1 MPEDDWPNE
10 EYTADQ
16 SGVEKERRKPQ
27 VVIKL
32 AQQPELIYC
41 KKFSNSRRLVRVSA
55 YVLRFIWDLRIQWEK
70 KKTAEN
76 SKEANDGPLTPKE
89 PQDAE
94 IYWVKESQKSLLG
107 RLKKG
112 DFQKLSPFTDNKGII
127 RVGGRADEAL
137 ISYEARHPAL
147 LPHIHWISLL
157 ITRHFH
163 QTGHSGVATTV
174 AKVRKKFW
182 ILRAHDLAK
191 TVRFRCAP
199 CREMEAR
206 VETQFIADLPR
217 SRLESFTP
225 PFHFTA
231 CDYFGPHK
239 VKISRNKTAKYYGVI
254 FTCLNTK
261 AVHLELAVDYST
273 MEFMKTLR
281 RFFAIRG
288 QPAMMLSDNGSQ
300 LVGAER
306 ELRQMITGWDEE
318 QLREFNAE
326 KGMKWQFATP
336 AAPHQNGCAES
347 LVKSTKIALNRAI
360 GEQVLTPFEFYTCLL
375 EVANLINQRPIG

>member
-55 YVLRFIWDLRIQWEK
+55 YVLRF
-70 KKTAEN
+70 
-76 SKEANDGPLTPKE
+76 DGPLTPEE

-163 QTGHSGVATTV
+163 QTGHSGVATTE

-206 VETQFIADLPR
+206 VETQFMADLPR

-225 PFHFTA
+225 PFHFMA

-239 VKISRNKTAKYYGVI
+239 VKISRNKTAKYYGV
-254 FTCLNTK
+254 F
-261 AVHLELAVDYST
+261 
-273 MEFMKTLR
+273 LR
-281 RFFAIRG
+281 A
-288 QPAMMLSDNGSQ
+288 
-300 LVGAER
+300 
-306 ELRQMITGWDEE
+306 
-318 QLREFNAE
+318 
-326 KGMKWQFATP
+326 
-336 AAPHQNGCAES
+336 
-347 LVKSTKIALNRAI
+347 
-360 GEQVLTPFEFYTCLL
+360 
-375 EVANLINQRPIG
+375 

>member
-1 MPEDDWPNE
+1 MPEDEWPNE

-41 KKFSNSRRLVRVSA
+41 KKFSNWRRLVRVSA
-55 YVLRFIWDLRIQWEK
+55 YVLRFIWNLRIQWEK

-76 SKEANDGPLTPKE
+76 SKEANDGPLTPEE

-94 IYWVKESQKSLLG
+94 IYWVKESQKSLFG

-137 ISYEARHPAL
+137 ISYKARHPAL

-199 CREMEAR
+199 C
-206 VETQFIADLPR
+206 
-217 SRLESFTP
+217 
-225 PFHFTA
+225 
-231 CDYFGPHK
+231 
-239 VKISRNKTAKYYGVI
+239 
-254 FTCLNTK
+254 
-261 AVHLELAVDYST
+261 
-273 MEFMKTLR
+273 
-281 RFFAIRG
+281 
-288 QPAMMLSDNGSQ
+288 
-300 LVGAER
+300 
-306 ELRQMITGWDEE
+306 
-318 QLREFNAE
+318 
-326 KGMKWQFATP
+326 
-336 AAPHQNGCAES
+336 
-347 LVKSTKIALNRAI
+347 
-360 GEQVLTPFEFYTCLL
+360 
-375 EVANLINQRPIG
+375 